1 MADDTQS
8 APVLTGKTKLEKH
21 ASQKN
26 EPQKSESKMPADVS
40 PIFRDGVQA
49 SLDFG
54 ADTKHDAS
62 GSVTFGPER
71 EAVPFNYG
79 HHTNYNYLKG
89 YSKKILKDLIKTARM
104 YNGQHASIYKV
115 AGGERCTKCT
125 NLVTGERLLT
135 NCPVCHGTGFLKNW
149 EYLGDFWTL
158 VDFGPGYRIAT
169 PLGNTENPNG
179 TKEQIIILGAPI
191 LEDQALI
198 IFEETQ
204 EVFKIYDVEP
214 HIVAMRGDVI
224 AQIASAAA
232 VTYGSE
238 EYKLTKW
245 RKPGQEPVR
254 PVDGR

>member
-21 ASQKN
+21 ASQK
-26 EPQKSESKMPADVS
+26 SESEMPADVS

-49 SLDFG
+49 NLDFG

-179 TKEQIIILGAPI
+179 
-191 LEDQALI
+191 I

-245 RKPGQEPVR
+245 RKPGQEPVK

>member
-8 APVLTGKTKLEKH
+8 TPGK
-21 ASQKN
+21 N
-26 EPQKSESKMPADVS
+26 GPQTPADAS

-62 GSVTFGPER
+62 GSVAFGPER
-71 EAVPFNYG
+71 EQVPFNYSS
-79 HHTNYNYLKG
+79 HTNYKYLTG
-89 YSKKILKDLIKTARM
+89 YSHKILKDLIKIARM
-104 YNGQHASIYKV
+104 YNGQQTEIYKV
-115 AGGERCTKCT
+115 SGGARCTACT
-125 NLVTGERLLT
+125 NSVTGERLVT
-135 NCPVCHGTGFLKNW
+135 NCKVCHGTGYLKNW
-149 EYLGDFWTL
+149 TYLGDFWTL

-191 LEDQALI
+191 LEDQALV
-198 IFEETQ
+198 IFKETQ
-204 EVFKIYDVEP
+204 EVYKIYDVEP

-224 AQIASAAA
+224 AQIATAAA

-245 RKPGQEPVR
+245 RKPGQEPVET
-254 PVDGR
+254 VDGR

>member
-1 MADDTQS
+1 MADDMQT
-8 APVLTGKTKLEKH
+8 VLTGKTKLEKH
-21 ASQKN
+21 ASQK
-26 EPQKSESKMPADVS
+26 SESEMPADVS

-49 SLDFG
+49 NLDFG
-54 ADTKHDAS
+54 ADTEHDAS

-135 NCPVCHGTGFLKNW
+135 NCPVCHGTGFLRNW

-169 PLGNTENPNG
+169 PLGNTENP
-179 TKEQIIILGAPI
+179 TAPRNRSSSW
-191 LEDQALI
+191 ALPSWKTRPSSFSRRPRKSSRYTMWNRI
-198 IFEETQ
+198 SW
-204 EVFKIYDVEP
+204 P
-214 HIVAMRGDVI
+214 C
-224 AQIASAAA
+224 AA
-232 VTYGSE
+232 TS
-238 EYKLTKW
+238 
-245 RKPGQEPVR
+245 
-254 PVDGR
+254 

>member
-1 MADDTQS
+1 MADDNQS
-8 APVLTGKTKLEKH
+8 VTGRHE
-21 ASQKN
+21 AS
-26 EPQKSESKMPADVS
+26 S

-49 SLDFG
+49 SMDFG
-54 ADTKHDAS
+54 MDTGHDAS
-62 GSVTFGPER
+62 GSVRFGPER

-79 HHTNYNYLKG
+79 HHTNYHYLKG
-89 YSKKILKDLIKTARM
+89 YSQKILKDLIKIARM
-104 YNGQHASIYKV
+104 YNGQHASIYKI

-125 NLVTGERLLT
+125 NSVTGERLLT

-158 VDFGPGYRIAT
+158 VDFGPGYRFAT

-179 TKEQIIILGAPI
+179 TKEQIVILGAPI

-224 AQIASAAA
+224 AQIASAVA

-245 RKPGQEPVR
+245 RKPDQEPVK